1 MVKLSSKMKKLLII
15 ITSLFTLN
23 SSWGDSPLTY
33 TDFHKAYIDVP
44 MVQKAL
50 KSKGK
55 ISKETMSYLVSD
67 TNPLDVKL
75 AIINAIGWSN
85 DGTKRSVAYLNY
97 VVKTKKYTAGINGNR
112 LAFKWNATAD
122 ELICFAYIRA
132 MEYYFDV
139 TYANE
144 IAQLALLK
152 NPNSLAVN
160 LISGLIKAQGLFLLN
175 EWCYAATQF
184 NSIEQNTLLTKDLRK
199 EGKFIICEYMQS
211 IGANCK

>member
-1 MVKLSSKMKKLLII
+1 MKKILLLII
-15 ITSLFTLN
+15 CTFTTSL
-23 SSWGDSPLTY
+23 SWGDSPLTY
-33 TDFHKAYIDVP
+33 TEFHKAYIDLP
-44 MVQKAL
+44 IVQRAL
-50 KSKGK
+50 NSKGK
-55 ISKETMSYLVSD
+55 ISNDMMSYLVSD

-75 AIINAIGWSN
+75 AIINGIGWSN
-85 DGTKRSVAYLNY
+85 DGTKRSEAYLNY

-132 MEYYFDV
+132 MEDYFDV

-144 IAQLALLK
+144 SAQLALQK

-175 EWCYAATQF
+175 EWCYASAQF
-184 NSIEQNTLLTKDLRK
+184 NSIKKNTQLKTDLRK
-199 EGKFIICEYMQS
+199 EGEIIICEYVQS
-211 IGANCK
+211 MGANCN

>member
-1 MVKLSSKMKKLLII
+1 MKKILLLII
-15 ITSLFTLN
+15 YTCTANL
-23 SSWGDSPLTY
+23 SWGDSPLTY

-85 DGTKRSVAYLNY
+85 DGTKRSEAYLNY
-97 VVKTKKYTAGINGNR
+97 VVKTKKYTAGINENR
-112 LAFKWNATAD
+112 LAFKWNATPD

-132 MEYYFDV
+132 MEDYFDV

-144 IAQLALLK
+144 IAQLALQK

-175 EWCYAATQF
+175 EWCYASAQF
-184 NSIEQNTLLTKDLRK
+184 NSIE
-199 EGKFIICEYMQS
+199 
-211 IGANCK
+211 

>member
-1 MVKLSSKMKKLLII
+1 MKKILLLII
-15 ITSLFTLN
+15 CTCISSL
-23 SSWGDSPLTY
+23 SWGDSPLTY
-33 TDFHKAYIDVP
+33 TDFHKAYIDVT

>member
-1 MVKLSSKMKKLLII
+1 MTSTHSLKSPINYSIIEEISIVKLSSKMKKLLITV
-15 ITSLFTLN
+15 TSLFTLN
-23 SSWGDSPLTY
+23 SSWGDSPLTH
-33 TDFHKAYIDVP
+33 TEFHKAYDDLTV
-44 MVQKAL
+44 VQTAR

-55 ISKETMSYLVSD
+55 ITKETMSYLASD
-67 TNPLDVKL
+67 TNLLDVKL

-85 DGTKRSVAYLNY
+85 DGTKKSEAYLNY
-97 VVKTKKYTAGINGNR
+97 VVKTKKYTSGINGNL

-132 MEYYFDV
+132 MEDYFDV

-160 LISGLIKAQGLFLLN
+160 LISGLIKA
-175 EWCYAATQF
+175 
-184 NSIEQNTLLTKDLRK
+184 
-199 EGKFIICEYMQS
+199 
-211 IGANCK
+211 

>member
-1 MVKLSSKMKKLLII
+1 MKKILLLII
-15 ITSLFTLN
+15 CTFTTSL
-23 SSWGDSPLTY
+23 SWGDSPLTY
-33 TDFHKAYIDVP
+33 TEFHKAYIDVT

-85 DGTKRSVAYLNY
+85 DGSNRSEAYLNY

-112 LAFKWNATAD
+112 LAFNWNATAD

-132 MEYYFDV
+132 MEDYFDV

-144 IAQLALLK
+144 IAQLALQK

-175 EWCYAATQF
+175 ECCYASAQF
-184 NSIEQNTLLTKDLRK
+184 NSIKKNTQLKTDLRK
-199 EGKFIICEYMQS
+199 EGEIIICEYMQS
-211 IGANCK
+211 MGADCN

>member
-1 MVKLSSKMKKLLII
+1 MKKILLLII
-15 ITSLFTLN
+15 YTCTANL
-23 SSWGDSPLTY
+23 SWGDSPLTY

-85 DGTKRSVAYLNY
+85 DGTKRSEAYLNY

>member
-1 MVKLSSKMKKLLII
+1 MKKILLLII
-15 ITSLFTLN
+15 CTCISSL
-23 SSWGDSPLTY
+23 SWGDSPLTY
-33 TDFHKAYIDVP
+33 TEFHKAYIDEP
-44 MVQKAL
+44 IVQKAAS
-50 KSKGK
+50 SKGK
-55 ISKETMSYLVSD
+55 ISNEMMSYLVSD

-85 DGTKRSVAYLNY
+85 NGPKKSDAFLNF

-122 ELICFAYIRA
+122 ELICFSYIRA
-132 MEYYFDV
+132 MEDYFDV
-139 TYANE
+139 IYANE
-144 IAQLALLK
+144 IAQLALQK
-152 NPNSLAVN
+152 NPNSLAVH
-160 LISGLIKAQGLFLLN
+160 LISGLIKAQGFLLN

-199 EGKFIICEYMQS
+199 EGEFIICEYMQS

>member
-1 MVKLSSKMKKLLII
+1 MKKLLII

-33 TDFHKAYIDVP
+33 TEFHRAYIDVQ
-44 MVQKAL
+44 MVQKAR
-50 KSKGK
+50 KPKGK
-55 ISKETMSYLVSD
+55 ISKKTMSYLASD

-85 DGTKRSVAYLNY
+85 NGTKKSEAYLNY
-97 VVKTKKYTAGINGNR
+97 VVKTKKYTAGINGNP

-132 MEYYFDV
+132 MEDYFDV
-139 TYANE
+139 TYSNE
-144 IAQLALLK
+144 IAQLALQK

-175 EWCYAATQF
+175 EWCYAAKQF
-184 NSIEQNTLLTKDLRK
+184 NAIEKNTLLVADLRK
-199 EGKFIICEYMQS
+199 DGKNIICEYMQS
-211 IGANCK
+211 MGANCK